1 MSKKLFAVCDLDAS
15 YAERLSQYLEETQSR
30 LFEVRAFSG
39 TQALLD
45 YGADH
50 HITLL
55 LISTQAM
62 TGAVR
67 GLDAERIIILS
78 EGEQVREWEEEKHVY
93 KYQSSES
100 LAAEVM
106 DCYAGVSPAV
116 RQKSEARGL
125 QDGSAAAAFTA
136 AAAAPAGARPEI
148 GALLI
153 GVYSPIGRAG
163 KTSFALTLGE
173 LLGRSRRVLYL
184 NLEDSSG
191 FESLLGSG
199 GGQDLSDLIYF
210 ARQREGDLGRRLES
224 VVRTAGSLDYIPPAF
239 SPSDLRDVPAA
250 EWLELLGR
258 IAECSDYAVIILDVG
273 SRIDEFPMLLRACR
287 KVYMPVLG
295 DRISAAK
302 VTQFEKNL
310 EALDYGDVL
319 EKIEKLRLPRT
330 QLQGSG
336 ERLTANLAAGRLGRF
351 TAELIEKD
359 GEWEAAGD
367 RRKVSGIS

>member
-106 DCYAGVSPAV
+106 D
-116 RQKSEARGL
+116 
-125 QDGSAAAAFTA
+125 
-136 AAAAPAGARPEI
+136 
-148 GALLI
+148 
-153 GVYSPIGRAG
+153 
-163 KTSFALTLGE
+163 
-173 LLGRSRRVLYL
+173 
-184 NLEDSSG
+184 
-191 FESLLGSG
+191 
-199 GGQDLSDLIYF
+199 
-210 ARQREGDLGRRLES
+210 
-224 VVRTAGSLDYIPPAF
+224 
-239 SPSDLRDVPAA
+239 
-250 EWLELLGR
+250 
-258 IAECSDYAVIILDVG
+258 
-273 SRIDEFPMLLRACR
+273 
-287 KVYMPVLG
+287 
-295 DRISAAK
+295 
-302 VTQFEKNL
+302 
-310 EALDYGDVL
+310 
-319 EKIEKLRLPRT
+319 
-330 QLQGSG
+330 
-336 ERLTANLAAGRLGRF
+336 
-351 TAELIEKD
+351 
-359 GEWEAAGD
+359 
-367 RRKVSGIS
+367 